1 MEELT
6 MTFSDQSYNLLV
18 NLDMQHC
25 KLPPHELNKMETM
38 LSPLGDMVRS
48 FPVSKLHVLISYRR
62 RTSDYV
68 VRTSL
73 ILSGETLVSSE
84 HHALAH
90 TAFEHCISNLVRE
103 VQRYKDRLGAVPEQ
117 AKQREGTHHELV
129 PTIAPD
135 AQTIE
140 NAVQNGDYA
149 AFRTATAGYEGP
161 VTAQMGRWVERY
173 PQVAARLGRGLH
185 ISDLVEDVFL
195 IAFEE
200 YEYRP
205 KDIRFG
211 EWLGRHIDT
220 AIRAMAD
227 HPEEELENIN
237 MVRVARLAE
246 TGREII

>member
-1 MEELT
+1 

-18 NLDMQHC
+18 NLDMKHC
-25 KLPPHELNKMETM
+25 QLPPDELNKMETM
-38 LSPLGDMVRS
+38 LSPLGDMVRN
-48 FPVSKLHVLISYRR
+48 FPVSKLHVLISYRH
-62 RTSDYV
+62 RTSDYA

-84 HHALAH
+84 HHVLAH
-90 TAFEHCISNLVRE
+90 TAFEHCINNLVRE
-103 VQRYKDRLGAVPEQ
+103 VQRYKDRLGAVAEQ

-135 AQTIE
+135 AQAIE
-140 NAVQNGDYA
+140 NAVQNGDYTI
-149 AFRTATAGYEGP
+149 FRTATAGYEGP
-161 VTAQMGRWVERY
+161 VTAQVGRWVERY
-173 PQVAARLGRGLH
+173 PEVAARLGRDLH

-200 YEYRP
+200 YDYRP

-211 EWLGRHIDT
+211 EWLRRHIDT

>member
-1 MEELT
+1 
-6 MTFSDQSYNLLV
+6 MTHSDQSYNLLV
-18 NLDMQHC
+18 DLDMKHC
-25 KLPPHELNKMETM
+25 RLPADELNKMETM
-38 LSPLGDMVRS
+38 LSPLGDMVRN
-48 FPVSKLHVLISYRR
+48 FPVSKLHVLISYRH
-62 RTSDYV
+62 RTNDYV

-90 TAFEHCISNLVRE
+90 TAFEHCIDNLVRE
-103 VQRYKDRLGAVPEQ
+103 VQRYKDRLGAVTEQ

-135 AQTIE
+135 PQAIE
-140 NAVQNGDYA
+140 NAIENADYA

-161 VTAQMGRWVERY
+161 VTDLMGRWIERY
-173 PQVAARLGRGLH
+173 PQVAARLGRSLN

-200 YEYRP
+200 YEHRP
-205 KDIRFG
+205 KEIRFG

-220 AIRAMAD
+220 AIKAMAH

-237 MVRVARLAE
+237 MVRAARLAQ